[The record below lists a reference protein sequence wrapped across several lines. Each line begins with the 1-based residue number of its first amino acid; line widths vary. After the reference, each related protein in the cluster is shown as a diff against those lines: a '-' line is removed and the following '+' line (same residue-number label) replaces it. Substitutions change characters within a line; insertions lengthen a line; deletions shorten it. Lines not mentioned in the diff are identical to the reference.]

1 MTQPFAAAGLEPY
14 NCGQWAAMLVN
25 TYAASF
31 FIARQR
37 NVRVWPHGFT
47 PARLRTFVVGVAVMR
62 LMQAAMV
69 AAVAAVVPTVEIAP
83 GVHMP
88 MVSLG
93 ARQASSQ
100 HAQPLPTASPHRP
113 VSNHCM

>member
-1 MTQPFAAAGLEPY
+1 
-14 NCGQWAAMLVN
+14 
-25 TYAASF
+25 
-31 FIARQR
+31 
-37 NVRVWPHGFT
+37 
-47 PARLRTFVVGVAVMR
+47 
-62 LMQAAMV
+62 
-69 AAVAAVVPTVEIAP
+69 VPTVEIAP

-113 VSNHCM
+113 VSNHRM